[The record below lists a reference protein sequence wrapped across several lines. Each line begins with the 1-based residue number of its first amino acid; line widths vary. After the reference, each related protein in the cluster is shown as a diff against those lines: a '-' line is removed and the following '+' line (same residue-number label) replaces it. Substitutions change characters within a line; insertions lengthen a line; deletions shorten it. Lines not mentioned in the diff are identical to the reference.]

1 MEQTASPDLPL
12 TPQRTENRMET
23 TNVSTFALLENVIFL
38 KKTSLFSQVKTSEL
52 RAVASIAEELCF
64 GPGDE
69 VVKER
74 DNGDSAYII
83 KDGRVKITKK
93 ASDGLTVDLAELGSG
108 ECFGEM
114 SLFDEESR
122 SASAY
127 ALTACTALR
136 IGRDDLIDVL
146 AQYPFIAVELL
157 KIFVKRLRKANARIE
172 SHTASSPKKAPPHEK

>member
-1 MEQTASPDLPL
+1 MEKNEL
-12 TPQRTENRMET
+12 
-23 TNVSTFALLENVIFL
+23 STFAILENVIFL

-52 RAVASIAEELCF
+52 RAVATIAEELSF

-69 VVKER
+69 VVKES
-74 DNGDSAYII
+74 DIGDSAYII
-83 KDGRVKITKK
+83 KEGRIKITKK
-93 ASDGLTVDLAELGSG
+93 TSDAAMVDLAELSSG

-127 ALTACTALR
+127 ALTGCRVLR
-136 IGRDDLIDVL
+136 IGRDDLVDVM

-157 KIFVKRLRKANARIE
+157 KIFVQRLRKANARIE
-172 SHTASSPKKAPPHEK
+172 TYAASASARNGTGSHER